1 MTILKHGLVLTGMA
15 VAIRRTEMSHAAM
28 RSQAIMK
35 LSQAV
40 LALCLL
46 STVLVTASAASDG
59 KRSAERLQTAT
70 SDQAQVSSYG
80 HADVK
85 RMCLKESK
93 QYNCRSVGCPNI
105 LGCVNSTTQD
115 CVNCVTHAIG
125 Q

>member
-1 MTILKHGLVLTGMA
+1 
-15 VAIRRTEMSHAAM
+15 
-28 RSQAIMK
+28 MK

-46 STVLVTASAASDG
+46 GTVLLVTAFAASDG

-93 QYNCRSVGCPNI
+93 QHNCRSVGCPNI
-105 LGCVNSTTQD
+105 IGCVNGTQQ
-115 CVNCVTHAIG
+115 CVDCVTHAIG